1 MRQRQQG
8 IHPSGER
15 INSKIQEV
23 GQPLSDQS
31 ERQIKDQ
38 DHDCR
43 KNRNRRILSGQ
54 NAVHLLAS
62 DMLLTLMRTNNRRI
76 THFMDKGKTH
86 ICQSRLS
93 IHTAL
98 RLHLRDDMLNHLTLI
113 LIQMKCLFHK
123 FVAFDQLACSKTRRN
138 LVFVCMIFDQMHDGV
153 NTAVHRTS
161 IRSFCIAE
169 IHTSRALA
177 ITRHMYRML
186 HQLIDSLVLGC
197 GNRNNRNAKGIL
209 QQVDIDRTAVLA
221 HLVHHVER
229 KHHRDI
235 QLDQLQRQV
244 QISLYVRC
252 IHNVDNTSRPVV
264 QEKLTAHDLLTRI
277 WGHRID
283 ARKIRY
289 QRVILIPDRTIL
301 SVYCNARKVSDMLIR
316 SGQLV
321 KKRRLSAV
329 LIAGKTERQKLIFT
343 DFLSTLLYM
352 VDSHLTKSRMLRTG

>member
-1 MRQRQQG
+1 
-8 IHPSGER
+8 
-15 INSKIQEV
+15 
-23 GQPLSDQS
+23 
-31 ERQIKDQ
+31 
-38 DHDCR
+38 
-43 KNRNRRILSGQ
+43 
-54 NAVHLLAS
+54 
-62 DMLLTLMRTNNRRI
+62 
-76 THFMDKGKTH
+76 
-86 ICQSRLS
+86 
-93 IHTAL
+93 
-98 RLHLRDDMLNHLTLI
+98 MLNHLTLI
-113 LIQMKCLFHK
+113 LIQMKCLLHE
-123 FVAFDQLACSKTRRN
+123 FVAFNQFACCKTRRN
-138 LVFVCMIFDQMHDGV
+138 LVFVRMIFDQMHDGV

-197 GNRNNRNAKGIL
+197 GNRNHRNTKGIL
-209 QQVDIDRTAVLA
+209 QQVNIDRTAVLA

-252 IHNVDNTSRPVV
+252 IHNIDNAPRAVI
-264 QEKLTAHDLLTRI
+264 QEKLTAYNLLTRI

-283 ARKIRY
+283 TRKIRHKC
-289 QRVILIPDRTIL
+289 VLLIPDRSIL
-301 SVYCNARKVSDMLIR
+301 SVYRNARKVSDMLIG

-329 LIAGKTERQKLIFT
+329 LITGKSECQKFIFT
-343 DFLSTLLYM
+343 DFLASLLYM